1 METCWRRDWK
11 VPRTCGGRMMH
22 VAVLRIG
29 WTQSLWR
36 FIKSCGSD
44 GRSRMDAVS
53 VAWCVALAG
62 GRARLQRRRSDQS
75 AAPAASTSPTDTRHM
90 PHASRLSLPV
100 LTVSNKPVPET
111 SHTSYTPVLHRTP
124 QTTRVSAPAAVAS
137 GSGPVPHGGCAP
149 GVRARQRPPA
159 SRPRHRHSP
168 APSPAHRQR

>member
-1 METCWRRDWK
+1 
-11 VPRTCGGRMMH
+11 MMH

-111 SHTSYTPVLHRTP
+111 SHTSYTPVAAPHSADHTRDRPCSSGQWQWPSATRWVCTRCTSSAAATGQPATP
-124 QTTRVSAPAAVAS
+124 QAQ
-137 GSGPVPHGGCAP
+137 P
-149 GVRARQRPPA
+149 GT
-159 SRPRHRHSP
+159 
-168 APSPAHRQR
+168 